1 MSNNIINNNRLS
13 KKHRPLGV
21 WILTI
26 HALLFAAIILSGDSY
41 FVLRGEVAMYSSA
54 QVPSMLRWAYLNIG
68 IIIASILAWAG
79 WELGRKLFLL
89 LMSVFYLEV
98 VIDLYL
104 QISHQYFK
112 KNPIEH
118 QIDSWFHFIGY
129 ILILILYIWYF
140 NKFSTREFYKKN

>member
-1 MSNNIINNNRLS
+1 
-13 KKHRPLGV
+13 
-21 WILTI
+21 
-26 HALLFAAIILSGDSY
+26 
-41 FVLRGEVAMYSSA
+41 MYSSA

-89 LMSVFYLEV
+89 LISVFYLEV

-129 ILILILYIWYF
+129 ILILIL
-140 NKFSTREFYKKN
+140 